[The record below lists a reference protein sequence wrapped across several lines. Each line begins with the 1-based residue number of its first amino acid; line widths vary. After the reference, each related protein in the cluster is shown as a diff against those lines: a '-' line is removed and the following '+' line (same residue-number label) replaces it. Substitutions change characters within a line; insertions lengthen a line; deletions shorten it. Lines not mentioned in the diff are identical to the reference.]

1 MALQQ
6 EVSPLTGIIAEDL
19 VVIDF
24 GEHEGKSVLE
34 IADTEP
40 DFYEYLINQR
50 EEGNF
55 SIRRTKDKIFTPETS
70 FLRLGNFKSK
80 KFLNWHPKWS
90 LEKSL
95 NKILDWYYLTEFQ
108 NARNICENQIKEFIK
123 KNNGRRKT

>member
-40 DFYEYLINQR
+40 DFYNFLIDQR
-50 EEGNF
+50 IEGNF
-55 SIRRTKDKIFTPETS
+55 SIRRSKDKIF
-70 FLRLGNFKSK
+70 RLYVHGPT
-80 KFLNWHPKWS
+80 LN
-90 LEKSL
+90 
-95 NKILDWYYLTEFQ
+95 
-108 NARNICENQIKEFIK
+108 
-123 KNNGRRKT
+123 